1 MDLSIIRWEGRIS
14 GIAFGVTDALVPGQA
29 SLAWTVWSPRLE
41 PGEGGG
47 KPPHSKWTLPAL
59 HYLAGVDWASFSRKY
74 S

>member
-1 MDLSIIRWEGRIS
+1 MRSC
-14 GIAFGVTDALVPGQA
+14 PGQA